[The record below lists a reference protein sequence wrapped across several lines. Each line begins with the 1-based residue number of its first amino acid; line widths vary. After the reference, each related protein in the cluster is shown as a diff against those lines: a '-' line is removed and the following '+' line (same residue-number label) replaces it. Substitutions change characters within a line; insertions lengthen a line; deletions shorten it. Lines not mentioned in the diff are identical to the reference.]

1 MEMKMKKVQKK
12 TALKEPV
19 GTYYHPT
26 ENTIRQGRC
35 EKGKIMK
42 KGYYRHEY
50 TKKDGTKV
58 KGNYVKQSCTPN
70 KGKPGKTTSEGK
82 VIPKLK
88 KGELSQFGYSTHST
102 EDERH
107 KALLKA
113 VEKLSYATVIRKLN
127 AVRTLSKADV
137 KLFKIYS
144 RDIEN
149 LQKWRAEHPE

>member
-1 MEMKMKKVQKK
+1 MEEKHKTIEKK
-12 TALKEPV
+12 TALKKPV

-26 ENTIRQGRC
+26 KNTIRQGRC
-35 EKGKIMK
+35 EMGEIMK
-42 KGYYRHEY
+42 KGYYRHDY

-58 KGNYVKQSCTPN
+58 KGKYVRQACTPN
-70 KGKPGKTTSEGK
+70 KGKPGKTTMEGK

-88 KGELSQFGYSTHST
+88 KGELSHFGYSTHKN

-127 AVRTLSKADV
+127 AVRTLSKADAH
-137 KLFKIYS
+137 LFKIYS

-149 LQKWRAEHPE
+149 LQKWRSQHPE